1 MAKSRRTRRTDSRKV
16 YRLRKGNSEVA
27 VFTGRS
33 PRQAALKAAT
43 RGHTDIRLR
52 ERGRRNRDRTYSSHV
67 FKGGRKRITIPEDQR
82 VDWLPAQV
90 WKPTVQKVRVD
101 RIGSLRT
108 GR

>member
-1 MAKSRRTRRTDSRKV
+1 MARRRTGGRKV
-16 YRLRKGNSEVA
+16 YRLRKGTKEIA

-43 RGHTDIRLR
+43 RGHTDIKLR
-52 ERGRRNRDRTYSSHV
+52 ERGRRNQDRTYSIHV
-67 FKGGRKRITIPEDQR
+67 FQGSRKRITIPEGQR

-90 WKPTVQKVRVD
+90 WKPVVKKMKVE
-101 RIGSLRT
+101 RIRSLRT